1 MVIEWINEKFLQPMC
16 YYYTL
21 EATLIYGLLLVAAV
35 FSTYKILQK
44 MKIKIDKNFAI
55 ALLPF
60 ILFGGS
66 ARALRDHDFFQGYLF
81 CSPLIYFI
89 IFAIT
94 FASLIAAIIIQK
106 KIKKIKI
113 EYYKTLFAIGFALL
127 LYNITMISIK
137 NWFGFSVIIGLTI
150 FWASLFFGLHKFFP
164 KLLSLTNS
172 GILSAHLLD
181 ASSTFTALTFFGYYE
196 QHVLPTFLIGLAGP
210 WVMFP
215 LKIFVVLPVLLLI
228 DKYGEDKQ
236 FKNFLKIIIL
246 ILGLAL
252 GTRDFLT
259 VSMRA
264 F

>member
-1 MVIEWINEKFLQPMC
+1 MNFYSFFAEKFLQPMC

-21 EATLIYGLLLVAAV
+21 EATLVYGLLLVAAV
-35 FSTYKILQK
+35 FWTYKLLQK
-44 MKIKIDKNFAI
+44 LKIKIDRRFAI

-66 ARALRDHDFFQGYLF
+66 ARALRDHGFYQGYLF
-81 CSPLIYFI
+81 CSPLIYFLV
-89 IFAIT
+89 FAIALT
-94 FASLIAAIIIQK
+94 TLLAAVIIQ
-106 KIKKIKI
+106 KKIKI
-113 EYYKTLFAIGFALL
+113 EYYKTMFAVGSLLL
-127 LYNITMISIK
+127 LYNISMISIK
-137 NWFGFSVIIGLTI
+137 NLFGFFVILGLTT
-150 FWASLFFGLHKFFP
+150 FWAVLFFGLHKIFP
-164 KLLSLTNS
+164 KKLSLTNS
-172 GILSAHLLD
+172 GILSAHLFD

-196 QHVLPTFLIGLAGP
+196 QHVLPNFLIGLTGP

-215 LKIFVVLPVLLLI
+215 LKIFVVLPVLMLI
-228 DKYGEDKQ
+228 DKYAEDKQ